1 MRKYLFAILLAVL
14 CGSTAI
20 NAQVNSEMGF
30 ILDVPYTYSYSTPLV
45 RSVNETTIV
54 AYYEHDFNG
63 VFVVMQ
69 QGSLTADTIE
79 LPQFQYVYDFEIIDN
94 TVYYCGE
101 MPDASNIYDPRE
113 RALVGYF
120 DISPFLNN
128 NNNGVNT
135 AVNYCKF
142 EVENRDHNKLKK
154 MIAYK
159 TQGDI
164 YVMAI
169 GESFLCD
176 QSNQPCHSGLDFFT
190 IIRIRS
196 DVFQEVKVETFT
208 SEFYHDIVET
218 ANHAVLV
225 GGDFNSPTSHS
236 ICFRKLRK
244 YNIPYTERDYLYR
257 VTFNHTEPSTFVYGT
272 QIEGSDRFITSTFG
286 YINGVEGTIIRTFN
300 ASNME
305 MMAAQFIPSPG
316 EKTQPYELHYV
327 PETGNVLLLQLSTN
341 NPSTRIYTID
351 PYPTQNYST
360 IWEYHPNWSFYSLD
374 MYKDD
379 EYIAIG
385 TTSLTP
391 GFYARNVLYDTPN
404 CMRKNNIDVEM
415 IDIFQVE
422 EFHIPLNFTLPSYS
436 SSSLTT
442 SSSSQRNLILDCH

>member
-1 MRKYLFAILLAVL
+1 MRKYLFTTLLAVL
-14 CGSTAI
+14 CNTAI
-20 NAQVNSEMGF
+20 NAQINSEMGF
-30 ILDVPYTYSYSTPLV
+30 ILKVPYNNAHSTPLV

-79 LPQFQYVYDFEIIDN
+79 LPQSQYVYDFEIIGT
-94 TVYYCGE
+94 TVYYCGKT
-101 MPDASNIYDPRE
+101 PDASNIYDPRE
-113 RALVGYF
+113 LAVVGYF
-120 DISPFLNN
+120 DITPFLNN
-128 NNNGVNT
+128 NNNGMT
-135 AVNYCKF
+135 TSINYTKF
-142 EVENRDHNKLKK
+142 EVEGRDHNKLKK

-159 TQGDI
+159 DTQGNI

-176 QSNQPCHSGLDFFT
+176 QPNQPCHSGLDFFA
-190 IIRIRS
+190 II
-196 DVFQEVKVETFT
+196 DVTNNFSTQVETFT
-208 SEFYHDIVET
+208 NEVYHDIIET

-225 GGDFNSPTSHS
+225 GGDFSASTSNA

-257 VTFNHTEPSTFVYGT
+257 FSLPNTEPLTFVYGT

-327 PETGNVLLLQLSTN
+327 PETGKVLLLQLSTDH
-341 NPSTRIYTID
+341 PTTRIYTID

-360 IWEYHPNWSFYSLD
+360 IWEYHLDWHLHSFD
-374 MYKDD
+374 MYRDD

-385 TTSLTP
+385 ITGLTP
-391 GFYARNVLYDTPN
+391 GFYARNVLYNTPN
-404 CMRKNNIDVEM
+404 CTSRNTVNVEM

-422 EFHIPLNFTLPSYS
+422 EFYIPLNMDGIQVIVNSLPSIA
-436 SSSLTT
+436 
-442 SSSSQRNLILDCH
+442 SQRDLSIECH

>member
-1 MRKYLFAILLAVL
+1 MRKYLFTVLLAVL
-14 CGSTAI
+14 CSTAI
-20 NAQVNSEMGF
+20 NAQINSEMGF
-30 ILDVPYTYSYSTPLV
+30 ILKVPYNNAHSTPLV

-327 PETGNVLLLQLSTN
+327 PETGKVLLLQLSTDH
-341 NPSTRIYTID
+341 PTTRIYTID

-360 IWEYHPNWSFYSLD
+360 IWEYHLDWHLHSFD
-374 MYKDD
+374 MYRSD

-385 TTSLTP
+385 ITGLTP
-391 GFYARNVLYDTPN
+391 GFYARNVLYNTPN
-404 CMRKNNIDVEM
+404 CTSRNTVNVEM

-422 EFHIPLNFTLPSYS
+422 EFYIPLNMDGIQVIVNSLPS
-436 SSSLTT
+436 TA
-442 SSSSQRNLILDCH
+442 SQRDLSLECQ

>member
-1 MRKYLFAILLAVL
+1 MRKYILILLAAF

-20 NAQVNSEMGF
+20 NAQINSEMGF
-30 ILDVPYTYSYSTPLV
+30 ILKVPYNNAHTTPLV

-79 LPQFQYVYDFEIIDN
+79 LPQSQYVYDFEIIGT
-94 TVYYCGE
+94 TVYYCGKT
-101 MPDASNIYDPRE
+101 PDASNIYDPRE
-113 RALVGYF
+113 LAVVGYF
-120 DISPFLNN
+120 DITPFLNN
-128 NNNGVNT
+128 NNNGMT
-135 AVNYCKF
+135 TSINYTKF
-142 EVENRDHNKLKK
+142 EVEGRDHNKLKK
-154 MIAYK
+154 MIAYT
-159 TQGDI
+159 TQGVT

-190 IIRIRS
+190 IIRITS
-196 DVFQEVKVETFT
+196 NGFQEVKVETFT
-208 SEFYHDIVET
+208 SEFYHDIIET
-218 ANHAVLV
+218 ANHVVLV
-225 GGDFNSPTSHS
+225 GGDFTPSTSNA

-257 VTFNHTEPSTFVYGT
+257 FNLSNTEPLTFIYGT
-272 QIEGSDRFITSTFG
+272 QIEESDRFITSTFG
-286 YINGVEGTIIRTFN
+286 QINGVEGTIIRTFN

-327 PETGNVLLLQLSTN
+327 PETGKVLLLQLSTDH
-341 NPSTRIYTID
+341 PTTRIYTID

-360 IWEYHPNWSFYSLD
+360 IWEYHLNWHLHSFD
-374 MYKDD
+374 MYRSD

-385 TTSLTP
+385 ITGLTP
-391 GFYARNVLYDTPN
+391 GFYARNVLYNTPN
-404 CMRKNNIDVEM
+404 CTSRNTVNVEM

-422 EFHIPLNFTLPSYS
+422 EFYIPLNMDGIQVIVNSLPS
-436 SSSLTT
+436 TA
-442 SSSSQRNLILDCH
+442 SQRDLSIECH

>member
-1 MRKYLFAILLAVL
+1 MRKYLFTVLLAVL
-14 CGSTAI
+14 CSTAI

-30 ILDVPYTYSYSTPLV
+30 ILKVPYNNAHSTPLV

-54 AYYEHDFNG
+54 AYYEHDLNG

-79 LPQFQYVYDFEIIDN
+79 LPQFQYVYDFEIIGT
-94 TVYYCGE
+94 TVYYCGKT
-101 MPDASNIYDPRE
+101 PDASNIYDPRE
-113 RALVGYF
+113 RAVVGYF
-120 DISPFLNN
+120 DITPFLNN
-128 NNNGVNT
+128 NNNGMT
-135 AVNYCKF
+135 TTINYCSF
-142 EVENRDHNKLKK
+142 EVEGRDHNKLKK
-154 MIAYK
+154 MIAYT
-159 TQGDI
+159 TQGVT

-176 QSNQPCHSGLDFFT
+176 QPNQPCHSGLDFFT
-190 IIRIRS
+190 IIKITS
-196 DVFQEVKVETFT
+196 NGFQEVKVETFT
-208 SEFYHDIVET
+208 SEFYHDIIET

-225 GGDFNSPTSHS
+225 GGDFSASTSNA

-244 YNIPYTERDYLYR
+244 YNIPSTERDYLYR
-257 VTFNHTEPSTFVYGT
+257 FNLSNTEPLTFVYGT

-286 YINGVEGTIIRTFN
+286 NINGNDGTIIRTFN
-300 ASNME
+300 TSNME

-327 PETGNVLLLQLSTN
+327 PETGKVLLLQLSTDH
-341 NPSTRIYTID
+341 PTTRIYTID

-360 IWEYHPNWSFYSLD
+360 IWEYHPNWHLHSFD
-374 MYKDD
+374 MYRDD

-391 GFYARNVLYDTPN
+391 GFYARNVLYNTPN

>member
-1 MRKYLFAILLAVL
+1 MRKYLFTVLLAVL
-14 CGSTAI
+14 CSTAI

-30 ILDVPYTYSYSTPLV
+30 ILNVPYNNSFTDPLV

-54 AYYEHDFNG
+54 AYYEHNFNG

-79 LPQFQYVYDFEIIDN
+79 LPQRQHVYDFEIIDN

-101 MPDASNIYDPRE
+101 MPDASNIYDSRE
-113 RALVGYF
+113 LAVVGYF

-135 AVNYCKF
+135 TVNYCKF

-159 TQGDI
+159 DTQGNI

-176 QSNQPCHSGLDFFT
+176 QSNQPCHSGLDFFA
-190 IIRIRS
+190 II
-196 DVFQEVKVETFT
+196 DVSNGFSVDVETFT
-208 SEFYHDIVET
+208 SEYYHDIIET

-225 GGDFNSPTSHS
+225 GGDFNSPTSNS

-244 YNIPYTERDYLYR
+244 YNIQSTERDYLYR

-300 ASNME
+300 TSNME

-327 PETGNVLLLQLSTN
+327 PETGKVLLLQLSTDH
-341 NPSTRIYTID
+341 PTTRIYTID
-351 PYPTQNYST
+351 PYPTQNYT
-360 IWEYHPNWSFYSLD
+360 TRWEYHPNWHLYSFD
-374 MYKDD
+374 MYSDD

-385 TTSLTP
+385 ITGLTP
-391 GFYARNVLYDTPN
+391 GFYARNVLYNTPN
-404 CMRKNNIDVEM
+404 CMRKNNV
-415 IDIFQVE
+415 DIEKMDIVPVE
-422 EFHIPLNFTLPSYS
+422 EYYVPLNMTVIQYNCPDIPPIS
-436 SSSLTT
+436 T
-442 SSSSQRNLILDCH
+442 SSQRNLSLECH

>member
-1 MRKYLFAILLAVL
+1 MRKYLFTVLLAVL
-14 CGSTAI
+14 CSTAI
-20 NAQVNSEMGF
+20 SAQINSEMGF

-54 AYYEHDFNG
+54 AYYENDFNG

-79 LPQFQYVYDFEIIDN
+79 LPQFQYVYDFEIIGN

-159 TQGDI
+159 DTQGDI

-190 IIRIRS
+190 IIQIVPNGFS
-196 DVFQEVKVETFT
+196 VDVETFT
-208 SEFYHDIVET
+208 SEYYHDIIET
-218 ANHAVLV
+218 DNHAVLV

-257 VTFNHTEPSTFVYGT
+257 FNLSNTEPLTFVYGT
-272 QIEGSDRFITSTFG
+272 QIEESDRFITSTFG
-286 YINGVEGTIIRTFN
+286 NINGTDGTIIRTFN

-316 EKTQPYELHYV
+316 GKTQPYELHYV
-327 PETGNVLLLQLSTN
+327 PETGKVLLLQLSTN

-360 IWEYHPNWSFYSLD
+360 IWEYHPNWHLHSFD
-374 MYKDD
+374 MYRDD

-391 GFYARNVLYDTPN
+391 GFYARNVSYSSTN
-404 CMRKNNIDVEM
+404 CMRKYNIDVEM

-422 EFHIPLNFTLPSYS
+422 EFHIPLNFTFPSYYS
-436 SSSLTT
+436 STLTT

>member
-1 MRKYLFAILLAVL
+1 MRKYLFTTLLAVL
-14 CGSTAI
+14 CSTAI

-30 ILDVPYTYSYSTPLV
+30 ILNVPYNNSFTDPLV

-54 AYYEHDFNG
+54 AYYEHNFNG

-79 LPQFQYVYDFEIIDN
+79 LPQRQHVYDFEIIGN

-101 MPDASNIYDPRE
+101 MPDASNIYDTRE

-135 AVNYCKF
+135 TVNYCKF
-142 EVENRDHNKLKK
+142 EVEGRDHNKLKK

-159 TQGDI
+159 DTQGDI

-176 QSNQPCHSGLDFFT
+176 QPNQPCHSGLDFFT
-190 IIRIRS
+190 IIKIIS
-196 DVFQEVKVETFT
+196 NVFQGVEVETFT
-208 SEFYHDIVET
+208 NEVYHDIIET

-225 GGDFNSPTSHS
+225 GGDFSASTSNA

-244 YNIPYTERDYLYR
+244 YNIPSTERDYLYR

-300 ASNME
+300 TSNME

-327 PETGNVLLLQLSTN
+327 PETGKVLLLQLSTDH
-341 NPSTRIYTID
+341 PTTRIYTID
-351 PYPTQNYST
+351 PYPTQNYTT
-360 IWEYHPNWSFYSLD
+360 IWEYHPYWSFYSLD

-391 GFYARNVLYDTPN
+391 GFYARNVLYNTPN
-404 CMRKNNIDVEM
+404 CMRKNNV
-415 IDIFQVE
+415 DIEKMDIVPVE
-422 EFHIPLNFTLPSYS
+422 EYYVPLNMDSYS
-436 SSSLTT
+436 LNLFNDTP
-442 SSSSQRNLILDCH
+442 SSSQRNLSLECH